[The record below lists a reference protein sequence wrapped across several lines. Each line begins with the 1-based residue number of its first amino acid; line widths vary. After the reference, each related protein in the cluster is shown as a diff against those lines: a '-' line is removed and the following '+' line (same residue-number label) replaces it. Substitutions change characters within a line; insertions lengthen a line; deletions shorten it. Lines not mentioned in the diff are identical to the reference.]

1 MLTYN
6 SKMRRLILPEY
17 GRNIQNMVDH
27 CLSLDTPEE
36 RQQCAEAIIRAMK
49 IIVPC
54 TGDPSEYE
62 RKLWDHLQ
70 IMSGFALDVESPYG
84 YPDMSELDGG
94 PDPMPTVRPTN
105 MPYRHYGLI
114 LTQLIETAAGMEPGE
129 ARDELVVMLANQM
142 KKTMLAYNKDGVEDE
157 RIFNDLFHISHGAIR
172 IEPDTLQL
180 HEYQQA
186 AVPTSK
192 RKRKKK

>member
-27 CLSLDTPEE
+27 CLTIEDPEE
-36 RQQCAEAIIRAMK
+36 RQRCAEAIIRAMK

-54 TGDPSEYE
+54 TGDQAEYD
-62 RKLWDHLQ
+62 RKLWDHLML
-70 IMSGFALDVESPYG
+70 MSGFALGVESPYG
-84 YPDMSELDGG
+84 MPDAAGMDQG
-94 PDPMPTVRPTN
+94 PDPMATPRPSN
-105 MPYRHYGLI
+105 LPYRHYGLL
-114 LTQLIETAAGMEPGE
+114 LTELIETAAGMEPGE
-129 ARDELVVMLANQM
+129 ARDELVGMLANHM
-142 KKTMLAYNKDGVEDE
+142 KKTLLAYHQDGVEDE
-157 RIFNDLFHISHGAIR
+157 RVFNDLLHMSHGAIR
-172 IEPDTLQL
+172 IEPGTMLL

-186 AVPTSK
+186 AVPASK

>member
-6 SKMRRLILPEY
+6 SNMKRLILPEY

-27 CLSLDTPEE
+27 CLTIENPEE
-36 RQQCAEAIIRAMK
+36 RKLCAEAIIRAMK
-49 IIVPC
+49 IIVPA
-54 TGDPSEYE
+54 TGDPTEHD

-70 IMSGFALDVESPYG
+70 VMAGFALNVESPYG
-84 YPDMSELDGG
+84 FPDLSELDSG
-94 PDPMPTVRPTN
+94 PDPMPTVRPSN
-105 MPYRHYGLI
+105 MPYKHYGLI

-157 RIFNDLFHISHGAIR
+157 RIFNDLLHISHGAIR
-172 IEPDTLQL
+172 VDPETLRL
-180 HEYQQA
+180 HEYQHA
-186 AVPTSK
+186 AAPTSK